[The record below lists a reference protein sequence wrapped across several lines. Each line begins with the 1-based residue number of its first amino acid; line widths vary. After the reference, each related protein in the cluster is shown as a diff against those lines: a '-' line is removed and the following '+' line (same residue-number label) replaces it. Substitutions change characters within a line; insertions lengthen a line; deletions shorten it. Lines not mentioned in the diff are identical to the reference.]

1 MKNNI
6 LHLFHHKQNHQ
17 NLHNT
22 YLNQEVETTLLELV
36 INL

>member
-22 YLNQEVETTLLELV
+22 YLNQEVDYSAHVFGTSF
-36 INL
+36 